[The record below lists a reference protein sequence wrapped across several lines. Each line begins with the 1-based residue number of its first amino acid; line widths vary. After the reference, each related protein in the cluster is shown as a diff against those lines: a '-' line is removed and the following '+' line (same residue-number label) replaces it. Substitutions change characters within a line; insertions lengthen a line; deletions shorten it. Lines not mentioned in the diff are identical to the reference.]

1 MCTNQFYTEPLQI
14 IYTNV
19 RGKDGSYKMQL
30 STLSHS
36 SIALPGGE
44 PETRMRWSSGDP
56 ELDEKSLTGLYGE
69 TFEFDMIDL
78 SNG

>member
-1 MCTNQFYTEPLQI
+1 
-14 IYTNV
+14 
-19 RGKDGSYKMQL
+19 MQL

-69 TFEFDMIDL
+69 TFEFDMKDL